1 MGAEARASRATSLA
15 PTAPAGSTRRP
26 QWGRRQ
32 GLTPG
37 TVPWPP
43 YTWWQEHAHAHTQT
57 HYISRQTVKPLF
69 QSSCDSFEARQCIL
83 TVLGIFRL
91 LSLGSHVG
99 GYRETSPLC
108 LEFAFLFLLKKTSSI
123 FSRPPQLFIHLPRWY
138 VYYSLWHIFKM
149 SANYRALEN
158 SFNDLGKILDQITD
172 L

>member
-1 MGAEARASRATSLA
+1 MGAEARASFRSSWATSLA
-15 PTAPAGSTRRP
+15 PTAPAGSTRLP

-43 YTWWQEHAHAHTQT
+43 YTWWQEHAHAHTRT

-69 QSSCDSFEARQCIL
+69 QSSCDSFEACQCIL
-83 TVLGIFRL
+83 TVLGILRL

-108 LEFAFLFLLKKTSSI
+108 LEFAFLFLLKRHRASFHVLHSYSYIFLGDMSI
-123 FSRPPQLFIHLPRWY
+123 TVFDTFLKCL
-138 VYYSLWHIFKM
+138 L
-149 SANYRALEN
+149 
-158 SFNDLGKILDQITD
+158 ITEP
-172 L
+172 